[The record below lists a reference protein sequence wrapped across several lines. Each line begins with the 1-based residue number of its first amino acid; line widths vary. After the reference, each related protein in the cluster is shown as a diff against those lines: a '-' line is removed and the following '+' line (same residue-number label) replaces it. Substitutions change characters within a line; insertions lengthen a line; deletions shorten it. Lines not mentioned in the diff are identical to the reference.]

1 MKLLALCKERLDRGG
16 ADRAAEI
23 AHHVEKARGGACL
36 RRRDPDHCDGG
47 DWGHNDRL
55 AERPD
60 NIGPEQ
66 LRRGRVLVEIE
77 VHEAAGGEDQD
88 AGADEQARVIALHQ

>member
-1 MKLLALCKERLDRGG
+1 
-16 ADRAAEI
+16 
-23 AHHVEKARGGACL
+23 
-36 RRRDPDHCDGG
+36 
-47 DWGHNDRL
+47 L